1 MVCPSCRT
9 PYWKTRS
16 KKNPTEKAVKEPKLR
31 TDMSVAN
38 MYFADVKPVNL
49 QEALDS
55 LIRENPNRRCNIV
68 TPDNVSISTP
78 QHIPQKDITPDNQDE
93 IQKECFLCAK
103 DLKFDCQARKDLLP
117 VKDICNACLG
127 QAFWGSSDMYRDA
140 YDMEPEIV
148 FDNPG
153 ATDDVSR
160 LKAIAYG
167 CKFKIKYPNMII
179 CPNKDRGKIVNEACT
194 YCWELEEIF
203 GTAAA
208 GYLERRMGKIIRE
221 QTEDKQIA
229 NDPLQTRMNKNVKN
243 EKNTDNTAPT
253 FVPKSEQPKLC
264 FNYTSKKWQ
273 NISDKDV
280 EIWQDAYPACDLEIE
295 LTRMIA
301 WIVSNPTKGKKS
313 NWRKFIN
320 NWLSRTQDKGGTKN
334 GVAETYPPQRYDR
347 VYRKV

>member
-1 MVCPSCRT
+1 MEEYKITLPGWQCLRCSHQWQAKAEKAPMVCPNRVVRLT
-9 PYWKTRS
+9 GKHAVAKTLL
-16 KKNPTEKAVKEPKLR
+16 KKRVKEPK
-31 TDMSVAN
+31 
-38 MYFADVKPVNL
+38 PVEFLSPKLYAEKIN
-49 QEALDS
+49 EE
-55 LIRENPNRRCNIV
+55 IKFERENPI
-68 TPDNVSISTP
+68 PILSTP

-194 YCWELEEIF
+194 YCWELEELW

-208 GYLERRMGKIIRE
+208 GYLERR
-221 QTEDKQIA
+221 
-229 NDPLQTRMNKNVKN
+229 
-243 EKNTDNTAPT
+243 
-253 FVPKSEQPKLC
+253 
-264 FNYTSKKWQ
+264 KK
-273 NISDKDV
+273 
-280 EIWQDAYPACDLEIE
+280 
-295 LTRMIA
+295 
-301 WIVSNPTKGKKS
+301 
-313 NWRKFIN
+313 
-320 NWLSRTQDKGGTKN
+320 
-334 GVAETYPPQRYDR
+334 
-347 VYRKV
+347 